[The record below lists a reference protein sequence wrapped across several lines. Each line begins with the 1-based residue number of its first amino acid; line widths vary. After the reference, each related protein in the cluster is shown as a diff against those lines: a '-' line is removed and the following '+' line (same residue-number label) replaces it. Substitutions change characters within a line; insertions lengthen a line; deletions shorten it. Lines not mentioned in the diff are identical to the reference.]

1 MKLLSVLFAVSAAAA
16 LWTGSPLTAS
26 PPAPYVEKA
35 PQTAAQTAEQVQ
47 QDKAPAAAAT
57 GEDERAREL
66 LGNLSDIY
74 RHLDG
79 VTVTFAKTPKGEEA
93 VAYYTDGE
101 IVISTEHTVSIDEI
115 LAHEVWHVI
124 DYRDNG
130 QLDWGENLPPENASD
145 YLRR

>member
-16 LWTGSPLTAS
+16 LWTGSPFTAS
-26 PPAPYVEKA
+26 PPAPYAEKA
-35 PQTAAQTAEQVQ
+35 PRTAAQTAERLQ
-47 QDKAPAAAAT
+47 QDPAAAAA

-66 LGNLSDIY
+66 LGNLSDTY

-79 VTVTFAKTPKGEEA
+79 VTVRFAKTPKGEEA
-93 VAYYTDGE
+93 VAYYTVGE
-101 IVISTEHTVSIDEI
+101 IVINTEHTVSIDEI